1 MEENK
6 ESQKDLLFEDEEE
19 EEELPPA
26 MPEKLPSLIKLLVSR
41 TPDIYKPA
49 VAHAVFPSLAAHLY
63 QVSFEYVDG
72 VEHEATLM
80 NVLMAP
86 TGAGKSCVNA
96 PINHIMAD
104 IRKRDEVNLQREK
117 EWKLEVNTMG
127 THKYKPKRPTDLMVQ
142 EVDPDMTSAAFVQ
155 RMYDAKGHFLYS
167 NMNEIDQWDAIEDGG
182 KGKQRGRNGLSCASP
197 LTPVTPS
204 GRPAPCPVL

>member
-6 ESQKDLLFEDEEE
+6 ENQKDLLFEDEEE

-72 VEHEATLM
+72 VEHEPEAWRY
-80 NVLMAP
+80 
-86 TGAGKSCVNA
+86 TGDAEEL
-96 PINHIMAD
+96 
-104 IRKRDEVNLQREK
+104 DEARLS
-117 EWKLEVNTMG
+117 EV
-127 THKYKPKRPTDLMVQ
+127 
-142 EVDPDMTSAAFVQ
+142 
-155 RMYDAKGHFLYS
+155 
-167 NMNEIDQWDAIEDGG
+167 
-182 KGKQRGRNGLSCASP
+182 
-197 LTPVTPS
+197 
-204 GRPAPCPVL
+204 